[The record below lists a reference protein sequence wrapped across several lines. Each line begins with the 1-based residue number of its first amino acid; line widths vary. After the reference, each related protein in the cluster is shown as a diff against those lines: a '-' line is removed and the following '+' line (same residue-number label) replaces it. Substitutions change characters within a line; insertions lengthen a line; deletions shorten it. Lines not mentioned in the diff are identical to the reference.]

1 MKISTPWSDSRC
13 SWKVALAGE
22 GLLALLWAT
31 SPFSPWV
38 PVSMPQCRHPLVAQR
53 QSPRSQQGK
62 ITEEEKSA
70 GCWLLGQAVK
80 CSCLVWL
87 ELQVILNSFKFNS
100 VLRPAGL
107 CISSWLVGVFG
118 HTQLDMIPPWLL
130 DAAHCTRAGRGSLL
144 WQTSLLWDMTKAGL
158 LSGLGGLSPSW
169 TRLIKAET
177 GTGSPR
183 VSPVKFRVIF
193 SECSSVIY

>member
-1 MKISTPWSDSRC
+1 
-13 SWKVALAGE
+13 
-22 GLLALLWAT
+22 
-31 SPFSPWV
+31 
-38 PVSMPQCRHPLVAQR
+38 MPQCQHPLVAQK
-53 QSPRSQQGK
+53 QSPRSQRGK

-100 VLRPAGL
+100 VLGASGSVHL
-107 CISSWLVGVFG
+107 FVISCSIW
-118 HTQLDMIPPWLL
+118 TY
-130 DAAHCTRAGRGSLL
+130 AARHDSPLAAWCCSLYKSRKGSLL
-144 WQTSLLWDMTKAGL
+144 WQTSLLWDVTKAGL

-169 TRLIKAET
+169 TCSIKAET